1 MTDNLSPQYW
11 MTVRVCMSVRRGAF
25 YGHLQTETDIYGLSW
40 GAAVV
45 DWALAVSFT
54 GWCAAP
60 LIFRTAPFLFS
71 TPAVA
76 QKSKLSTK

>member
-40 GAAVV
+40 CAAVV

-60 LIFRTAPFLFS
+60 LIFRTAPFFIFDS
-71 TPAVA
+71 GSG
-76 QKSKLSTK
+76 SKIKT